1 MNTSAPPPN
10 IIPITF
16 KALTAT
22 NHPEIYI
29 TLYKVIIIQP
39 FSSILSC
46 HTKFI
51 YLRLY
56 YYHWVD
62 TSAGGLLVPEGIIL
76 PVFNAST
83 LLNIFITE
91 IYSS

>member
-29 TLYKVIIIQP
+29 TLYKVIIIEP

-62 TSAGGLLVPEGIIL
+62 TSVGGLLVPDGIIN
-76 PVFNAST
+76 PVVSYLA
-83 LLNIFITE
+83 LIRFIRY
-91 IYSS
+91 IDV